1 MPSVIADPALLRVL
15 VVLAV
20 TQLIAW
26 GTLSLPAVL
35 GRAMALDLEMDLTAV
50 FASTSVLYMS
60 MGLCSPLLARPFVK
74 HGGRRVMIAGTLL
87 AAPGYALLSAAQG
100 PLSYYAAW
108 LLLGIAG
115 STTLSTASYIVL
127 NEIAGLRARSA
138 IGALMLVTGLSS
150 SIFWPITS
158 TLSGVI
164 GWRGTCLAY
173 AALLLAVS
181 LPLFVFV
188 LPRRVHDLPP
198 PEAGFAARTVSKA
211 PARSTFYLLI
221 GATGLNAFV
230 AFGLGAVLIELLKAE
245 GLSASEAIGFGS
257 ALGVIQI
264 SARVI
269 DFMGGG
275 RWDGISTAIVAGLA
289 LPLAMLLLMLSGGS
303 NAAVAAFILLYGLG
317 SGALAVA
324 RATIPL
330 VFYDKTAFA
339 KASAQIG
346 LPLNALSA
354 VSAPI
359 LVELLTRYG
368 SNGPLALTLVCSC
381 GALVMLLLLR
391 QRRPTRLAVNARL
404 EERDEHGPSGDSPQ
418 LFSRATPPTKG

>member
-1 MPSVIADPALLRVL
+1 MPAVIADPALLRVL
-15 VVLAV
+15 IVLAI

-35 GRAMALDLEMDLTAV
+35 GRAMAADLEMDLTAV

-115 STTLSTASYIVL
+115 SATLSTASYIVL

-188 LPRRVHDLPP
+188 LPRRVHDHLP
-198 PEAGFAARTVSKA
+198 PEAGLATRTVAKA
-211 PARSTFYLLI
+211 PSRSTFYLLV

-230 AFGLGAVLIELLKAE
+230 AFGMGAVLIELLKAE
-245 GLSASEAIGFGS
+245 GLSAAEAIGFGS
-257 ALGVIQI
+257 TLGVIQI

-289 LPLAMLLLMLSGGS
+289 LPVAMLLLMLSGGS
-303 NAAVAAFILLYGLG
+303 YAAVAAFILLYGLG

-330 VFYDKTAFA
+330 VFYDKAAFA

-354 VSAPI
+354 ISAPI

-368 SNGPLALTLVCSC
+368 SSGPLALTLVCSC
-381 GALVMLLLLR
+381 AALVMLVLLR
-391 QRRPTRLAVNARL
+391 QRRPARVTLGLSTAAV
-404 EERDEHGPSGDSPQ
+404 DEPCPSGKSRRAFP
-418 LFSRATPPTKG
+418 RATSARKG